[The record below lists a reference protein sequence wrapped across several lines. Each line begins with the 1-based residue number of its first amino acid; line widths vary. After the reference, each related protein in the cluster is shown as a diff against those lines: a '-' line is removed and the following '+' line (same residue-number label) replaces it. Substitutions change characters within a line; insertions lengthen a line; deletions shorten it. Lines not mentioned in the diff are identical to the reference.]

1 MLPKRKSTAIPH
13 YDYSQPGA
21 YFITLC
27 VEKRRPIL
35 GKIDSSPQVVL
46 SSIGKI
52 VSDVWYS
59 LPQRFPCLDA
69 ISQSIF
75 VVVPDHIHGILQIT
89 AGGQA
94 PPLPSIKY
102 LAPLNLLQQLKPIAC
117 LEHQVKNSGNALPTN
132 TSSAISRTSTR
143 PPGISPKTQPGGW
156 NGRNLSEEENR
167 CRGSLDCLSSGG
179 QRAVVYPSPN
189 LLGCHRYGLGQ
200 NYRRVRLCY

>member
-13 YDYSQPGA
+13 YAYSQPGA

-89 AGGQA
+89 AGGA
-94 PPLPSIKY
+94 S
-102 LAPLNLLQQLKPIAC
+102 
-117 LEHQVKNSGNALPTN
+117 
-132 TSSAISRTSTR
+132 
-143 PPGISPKTQPGGW
+143 
-156 NGRNLSEEENR
+156 
-167 CRGSLDCLSSGG
+167 
-179 QRAVVYPSPN
+179 PSPTLHQILGSFKSITTIETN
-189 LLGCHRYGLGQ
+189 RLLGTPGQ
-200 NYRRVRLCY
+200 KLWQRSAYEHILRNQQDFDEAAGYIAENPARRLEREEFE

>member
-89 AGGQA
+89 AGGA
-94 PPLPSIKY
+94 S
-102 LAPLNLLQQLKPIAC
+102 
-117 LEHQVKNSGNALPTN
+117 
-132 TSSAISRTSTR
+132 
-143 PPGISPKTQPGGW
+143 
-156 NGRNLSEEENR
+156 
-167 CRGSLDCLSSGG
+167 
-179 QRAVVYPSPN
+179 PSPTLHQILGSFKSITTIETN
-189 LLGCHRYGLGQ
+189 RLLGTPGQ
-200 NYRRVRLCY
+200 KLWQRSAYEHILRNQQDFDEAAGYIAENPARRLEREDFE

>member
-89 AGGQA
+89 AGGA
-94 PPLPSIKY
+94 S
-102 LAPLNLLQQLKPIAC
+102 
-117 LEHQVKNSGNALPTN
+117 
-132 TSSAISRTSTR
+132 
-143 PPGISPKTQPGGW
+143 
-156 NGRNLSEEENR
+156 
-167 CRGSLDCLSSGG
+167 
-179 QRAVVYPSPN
+179 PSPTLHQILGSFKSITTIETN
-189 LLGCHRYGLGQ
+189 RLLGTPGQ
-200 NYRRVRLCY
+200 KLWQRSAYEHILRNQQDFDEAAGYIAENPARRLERADFE

>member
-75 VVVPDHIHGILQIT
+75 VVVPDHIHGILHIT
-89 AGGQA
+89 AGGA
-94 PPLPSIKY
+94 S
-102 LAPLNLLQQLKPIAC
+102 
-117 LEHQVKNSGNALPTN
+117 
-132 TSSAISRTSTR
+132 
-143 PPGISPKTQPGGW
+143 
-156 NGRNLSEEENR
+156 
-167 CRGSLDCLSSGG
+167 
-179 QRAVVYPSPN
+179 PSPTLHQILGSFKSITTIETN
-189 LLGCHRYGLGQ
+189 RLLGTPGQ
-200 NYRRVRLCY
+200 KLWQRSAYEHILRNQQDFDEAAGYIAENPARRLKREEFE

>member
-13 YDYSQPGA
+13 YYYSQPGA

-69 ISQSIF
+69 ISQFIF

-89 AGGQA
+89 AGGA
-94 PPLPSIKY
+94 S
-102 LAPLNLLQQLKPIAC
+102 
-117 LEHQVKNSGNALPTN
+117 
-132 TSSAISRTSTR
+132 
-143 PPGISPKTQPGGW
+143 
-156 NGRNLSEEENR
+156 
-167 CRGSLDCLSSGG
+167 
-179 QRAVVYPSPN
+179 PSPTLHQILGSFKSITTIETN
-189 LLGCHRYGLGQ
+189 RLLGTPGQ
-200 NYRRVRLCY
+200 KLWQRSAYEHILRNQQDFDEAAGYIAENPARRLEREEFE

>member
-35 GKIDSSPQVVL
+35 GKIDSSPQVAL

-89 AGGQA
+89 AGGA
-94 PPLPSIKY
+94 S
-102 LAPLNLLQQLKPIAC
+102 
-117 LEHQVKNSGNALPTN
+117 
-132 TSSAISRTSTR
+132 
-143 PPGISPKTQPGGW
+143 
-156 NGRNLSEEENR
+156 
-167 CRGSLDCLSSGG
+167 
-179 QRAVVYPSPN
+179 PSPTLHQILGSFKSITTIETN
-189 LLGCHRYGLGQ
+189 RLLGTPGQ
-200 NYRRVRLCY
+200 KLWQRSAYEHILRNQQDFDEAAGYIAENPARRLEREEFE

>member
-27 VEKRRPIL
+27 VDKRRPIL

-89 AGGQA
+89 AGGA
-94 PPLPSIKY
+94 S
-102 LAPLNLLQQLKPIAC
+102 
-117 LEHQVKNSGNALPTN
+117 
-132 TSSAISRTSTR
+132 
-143 PPGISPKTQPGGW
+143 
-156 NGRNLSEEENR
+156 
-167 CRGSLDCLSSGG
+167 
-179 QRAVVYPSPN
+179 PSPTLHQILGSFKSITTIETN
-189 LLGCHRYGLGQ
+189 RLLGTPGQ
-200 NYRRVRLCY
+200 KLWQRSAYEHILRNQQDFDEAAGYIAENPARRLEREEFE

>member
-89 AGGQA
+89 AGGA
-94 PPLPSIKY
+94 S
-102 LAPLNLLQQLKPIAC
+102 
-117 LEHQVKNSGNALPTN
+117 
-132 TSSAISRTSTR
+132 
-143 PPGISPKTQPGGW
+143 
-156 NGRNLSEEENR
+156 
-167 CRGSLDCLSSGG
+167 
-179 QRAVVYPSPN
+179 PSPTLHQILGSFKSITTIETN
-189 LLGCHRYGLGQ
+189 RLLGTPGQ
-200 NYRRVRLCY
+200 KLWQRSAYEHILRNQQDFDEATGYIAENPARRLEREEFE

>member
-1 MLPKRKSTAIPH
+1 MLPKRKSTAIPN

-89 AGGQA
+89 AGGA
-94 PPLPSIKY
+94 S
-102 LAPLNLLQQLKPIAC
+102 
-117 LEHQVKNSGNALPTN
+117 
-132 TSSAISRTSTR
+132 
-143 PPGISPKTQPGGW
+143 
-156 NGRNLSEEENR
+156 
-167 CRGSLDCLSSGG
+167 
-179 QRAVVYPSPN
+179 PSPTLHQILGSFKSITTIETN
-189 LLGCHRYGLGQ
+189 RLLGTPGQ
-200 NYRRVRLCY
+200 KLWQRSAYEHILRNQQDFDEAAGYIAENPARRLKREEFE

>member
-75 VVVPDHIHGILQIT
+75 VVVPDHIHWILQIT
-89 AGGQA
+89 AGGA
-94 PPLPSIKY
+94 S
-102 LAPLNLLQQLKPIAC
+102 
-117 LEHQVKNSGNALPTN
+117 
-132 TSSAISRTSTR
+132 
-143 PPGISPKTQPGGW
+143 
-156 NGRNLSEEENR
+156 
-167 CRGSLDCLSSGG
+167 
-179 QRAVVYPSPN
+179 PSPTLHQILGSFKSITTIETN
-189 LLGCHRYGLGQ
+189 RLLGTPGQ
-200 NYRRVRLCY
+200 KLWQRSAYEHILRNQQDFDEAAGYIAENPARRLKREEFE

>member
-1 MLPKRKSTAIPH
+1 MLPKRKCTAIPH

-89 AGGQA
+89 AGGA
-94 PPLPSIKY
+94 S
-102 LAPLNLLQQLKPIAC
+102 
-117 LEHQVKNSGNALPTN
+117 
-132 TSSAISRTSTR
+132 
-143 PPGISPKTQPGGW
+143 
-156 NGRNLSEEENR
+156 
-167 CRGSLDCLSSGG
+167 
-179 QRAVVYPSPN
+179 PSPTLHQILGSFKSITTIETN
-189 LLGCHRYGLGQ
+189 RLLGTPGQ
-200 NYRRVRLCY
+200 KLWQRSAYEHILRNQQDFDEAAGYIAENPARRLEREEFE

>member
-89 AGGQA
+89 AGGA
-94 PPLPSIKY
+94 S
-102 LAPLNLLQQLKPIAC
+102 
-117 LEHQVKNSGNALPTN
+117 
-132 TSSAISRTSTR
+132 
-143 PPGISPKTQPGGW
+143 
-156 NGRNLSEEENR
+156 
-167 CRGSLDCLSSGG
+167 
-179 QRAVVYPSPN
+179 PSPTLHQMLGSFKSITTIETN
-189 LLGCHRYGLGQ
+189 RLLGTPGQ
-200 NYRRVRLCY
+200 KLWQRSAYEHILRNQQDFDEAAGYIAENPARRLEREEFE

>member
-1 MLPKRKSTAIPH
+1 MLPQRKSPAIPH

-89 AGGQA
+89 AGGA
-94 PPLPSIKY
+94 S
-102 LAPLNLLQQLKPIAC
+102 
-117 LEHQVKNSGNALPTN
+117 
-132 TSSAISRTSTR
+132 
-143 PPGISPKTQPGGW
+143 
-156 NGRNLSEEENR
+156 
-167 CRGSLDCLSSGG
+167 
-179 QRAVVYPSPN
+179 PSPTLHQILGSFKSITTIETN
-189 LLGCHRYGLGQ
+189 RLLGTPGQ
-200 NYRRVRLCY
+200 KLWQRSAYEHILRNQQDFDEAAGYIAENPARRLEREEFE

>member
-13 YDYSQPGA
+13 YDSSQPGA

-89 AGGQA
+89 AGGA
-94 PPLPSIKY
+94 S
-102 LAPLNLLQQLKPIAC
+102 
-117 LEHQVKNSGNALPTN
+117 
-132 TSSAISRTSTR
+132 
-143 PPGISPKTQPGGW
+143 
-156 NGRNLSEEENR
+156 
-167 CRGSLDCLSSGG
+167 
-179 QRAVVYPSPN
+179 PSPTLHQILGSFKSITTIETN
-189 LLGCHRYGLGQ
+189 RLLGTPGQ
-200 NYRRVRLCY
+200 KLWQRSAYEHILRNQQDFDEAAGYIAENPARRLEREEFE

>member
-46 SSIGKI
+46 SSIRKI

-89 AGGQA
+89 AGGA
-94 PPLPSIKY
+94 S
-102 LAPLNLLQQLKPIAC
+102 
-117 LEHQVKNSGNALPTN
+117 
-132 TSSAISRTSTR
+132 
-143 PPGISPKTQPGGW
+143 
-156 NGRNLSEEENR
+156 
-167 CRGSLDCLSSGG
+167 
-179 QRAVVYPSPN
+179 PSPTLHQILGSFKSITTIETN
-189 LLGCHRYGLGQ
+189 RLLGTPGQ
-200 NYRRVRLCY
+200 KLWQRSAYEHILRNQQDFDEAAGYIAENPARRLEREEFE

>member
-75 VVVPDHIHGILQIT
+75 VVVPYHIHGILQIT
-89 AGGQA
+89 AGGA
-94 PPLPSIKY
+94 S
-102 LAPLNLLQQLKPIAC
+102 
-117 LEHQVKNSGNALPTN
+117 
-132 TSSAISRTSTR
+132 
-143 PPGISPKTQPGGW
+143 
-156 NGRNLSEEENR
+156 
-167 CRGSLDCLSSGG
+167 
-179 QRAVVYPSPN
+179 PSPTLHQILGSFKSITTIETN
-189 LLGCHRYGLGQ
+189 RLLGTPGQ
-200 NYRRVRLCY
+200 KLWQRSAYEHILRNQQDFDEAAGYIAENPARRLEREEFE

>member
-52 VSDVWYS
+52 VYDVWYS

-89 AGGQA
+89 AGGA
-94 PPLPSIKY
+94 S
-102 LAPLNLLQQLKPIAC
+102 
-117 LEHQVKNSGNALPTN
+117 
-132 TSSAISRTSTR
+132 
-143 PPGISPKTQPGGW
+143 
-156 NGRNLSEEENR
+156 
-167 CRGSLDCLSSGG
+167 
-179 QRAVVYPSPN
+179 PSPTLHQILGSFKSITTIETN
-189 LLGCHRYGLGQ
+189 RLLGTPGQ
-200 NYRRVRLCY
+200 KLWQRSAYEHILRNQQDFDEAAGYIAENPARRLKREEFE